1 LYKHDEDFRELY
13 EQFLEKSK
21 GMCLI
26 KNKYLFNGTG
36 LCFHKCGTREVPI
49 KEDHIGALA
58 GPYGD
63 NKMNPCLKSITTIH
77 V

>member
-1 LYKHDEDFRELY
+1 
-13 EQFLEKSK
+13 
-21 GMCLI
+21 MCLI